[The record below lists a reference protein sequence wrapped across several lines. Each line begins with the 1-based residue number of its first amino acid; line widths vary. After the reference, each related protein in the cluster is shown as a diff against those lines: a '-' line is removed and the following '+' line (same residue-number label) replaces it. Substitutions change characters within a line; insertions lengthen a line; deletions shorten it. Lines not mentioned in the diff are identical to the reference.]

1 MKKLLKVLLN
11 HNLESLSVFLVFM
24 TFGLLLLTIFNTM
37 DATLIILLLVFRDS
51 IFDIL
56 ESLMLKF
63 LKYLQQ
69 ETNNEQEATIINGE
83 NNNEN
88 SN

>member
-1 MKKLLKVLLN
+1 MKKLLKDSLN
-11 HNLESLSVFLVFM
+11 HSLDSLSVFLAFM
-24 TFGLLLLTIFNTM
+24 TFGLLLLNIFNTT

-56 ESLMLKF
+56 KSLMLKF

-69 ETNNEQEATIINGE
+69 KTNNEQEATIINGE
-83 NNNEN
+83 NNNED